1 MMKKY
6 LFYVGFLIALSSCK
20 KEEVVNNP
28 NLEIQ
33 AESVN
38 VKAGDEVKFNLS
50 GASDFIYFYSG
61 EVGSDYSFKE
71 GRRKDAEILMSFN
84 SQILDGAQENQLSIL
99 TSDNF
104 DGNYNLQ
111 NINAADW
118 SDITDKFRIAQHSDN
133 RVYVPS
139 GKIDVSNYVDS
150 EKTVYFAFKYVTK
163 PFTTYGRFNIWR
175 IQSYLLESVTN
186 GNSVTLATHSTA
198 GLNLVLSDNYETGRA
213 SLLPTYVN
221 FIANARNNEITTEAY
236 AITKGLKIEKQI
248 DLGPDKP
255 ISVKTVED
263 PDLKFYTYTYSKAGK
278 YKAVFIVKNANVYDE
293 KKVVKELEINVY

>member
-6 LFYVGFLIALSSCK
+6 LFYVVLITLLSCK

-50 GASDFIYFYSG
+50 GTSDFIYFYSG
-61 EVGSDYSFKE
+61 EVGSNYSFKE
-71 GRRKDAEILMSFN
+71 GRTKDAEILMSFN
-84 SQILDGAQENQLSIL
+84 SQILDGAQENQLAIL
-99 TSDNF
+99 TSNDF
-104 DGNYNLQ
+104 DGNYNLHQ
-111 NINAADW
+111 IDAANW
-118 SDITDKFRIAQHSDN
+118 TDITDKFRIAQHSDN
-133 RVYVPS
+133 RLYVPS
-139 GKIDVSNYVDS
+139 GKIDVTNYVDS
-150 EKTVYFAFKYVTK
+150 KKTTYFAFKYTTK
-163 PFTTYGRFNIWR
+163 PFTAYGRFNIWR

-186 GNSVTLATHSTA
+186 GNSVALATHSTA

-236 AITKGLKIEKQI
+236 AVTKGLTIEKQI

-255 ISVKTVED
+255 ISIKTVED

-278 YKAVFIVKNANVYDE
+278 YKAVFVVKNANVYDE
-293 KKVVKELEINVY
+293 KMIVKELEINVY